1 MLGVFDIQC
10 SFFGG
15 LNSRQKRNSNR
26 VKFENR
32 CSLITHMQVNG
43 CEVTE
48 KELLNIWR
56 CPSAAK
62 IIKKNFS
69 MNLQPKLNF
78 KKKIQRHLALVACM
92 QI

>member
-48 KELLNIWR
+48 KRQITRLL
-56 CPSAAK
+56 CM
-62 IIKKNFS
+62 KK
-69 MNLQPKLNF
+69 QKLNF
-78 KKKIQRHLALVACM
+78 L
-92 QI
+92 